1 MASTSA
7 LVLPPAKHLVTFIGA
22 STTNKAVDRMS
33 CLGIVPDAPSRRRL
47 RESILNPCIRSSDQ
61 HCQQDE

>member
-22 STTNKAVDRMS
+22 PTTNKAVVAEKKQS
-33 CLGIVPDAPSRRRL
+33 L
-47 RESILNPCIRSSDQ
+47 
-61 HCQQDE
+61 